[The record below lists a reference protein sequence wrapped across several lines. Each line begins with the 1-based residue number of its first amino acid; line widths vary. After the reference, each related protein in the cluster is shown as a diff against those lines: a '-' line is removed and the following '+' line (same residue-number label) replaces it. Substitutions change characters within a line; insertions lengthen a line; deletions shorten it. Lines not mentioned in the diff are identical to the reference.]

1 MLFQLDGGWL
11 ALRSLPLLSK
21 ALLEKCSQKFS
32 CEQGSLWTRIMEGGW
47 GDFQVKTSIS
57 IANGQLTKFWID
69 EWCWE
74 TKLKDC
80 ILTLFAITIHR
91 DAWVVYY
98 WDDGK
103 GTKPG

>member
-1 MLFQLDGGWL
+1 MENVHRNFLVNKVVYGRESWKGAGEAYDC
-11 ALRSLPLLSK
+11 RLLNNVS
-21 ALLEKCSQKFS
+21 
-32 CEQGSLWTRIMEGGW
+32 RGW
-47 GDFQVKTSIS
+47 GDFQVKTGIS